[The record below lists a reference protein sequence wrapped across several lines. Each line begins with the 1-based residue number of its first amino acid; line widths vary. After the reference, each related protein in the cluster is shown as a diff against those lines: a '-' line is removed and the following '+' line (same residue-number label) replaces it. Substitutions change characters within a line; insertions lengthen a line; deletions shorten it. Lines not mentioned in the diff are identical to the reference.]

1 MVRIK
6 DAKELWLKIL
16 AEKKAVLGQNS
27 DSIIK
32 RLESV
37 NFEAGGEIK
46 SNRYGQYVIKHYPA
60 LVQEYK
66 ERLEKQKQGELFFN
80 V

>member
-1 MVRIK
+1 VVRIK
-6 DAKELWLKIL
+6 ESKELWLKVL
-16 AEKKAVLGQNS
+16 ADKKTVLDRNS
-27 DSIIK
+27 ETIVK

-37 NFEAGGEIK
+37 SFLPGGEIK

-66 ERLEKQKQGELFFN
+66 ERLEKKQQGELFFN